1 MEPDSSQAGMRRA
14 LLDADPSLSIF
25 DPLER
30 ILFHDDFDR
39 GMSGWTLMT
48 GNYEK
53 SLETLLPAQRD
64 FRPPMLS
71 NLTMWDTG
79 TAGSLHGSYAMKLA
93 TKPTAGSISVALK
106 RMTFTELA
114 PIRMEAWFTVKPE
127 ASRMQLSADDVRAFG
142 MFFDLQDGSERVMP
156 HIRYVNATDGRPERK
171 WLYKKD
177 PPPAT
182 QISGAT
188 RTHFHIGPDGWLD
201 VPGGSQQLCY
211 NELPTKQNW
220 HYLRAGF
227 DLATRTFT
235 ELRCNDTVLDVAAL
249 APIRMPAWPNLWNML
264 NVGFWVETDV
274 DNRSFLYLDS
284 VLLSTSRR
292 SS

>member
-1 MEPDSSQAGMRRA
+1 MDSLDGLRRT
-14 LLDADPSLSIF
+14 LLDVDPALSKF
-25 DPLER
+25 DPMER
-30 ILFHDDFDR
+30 ILFYDDFDN

-53 SLETLLPAQRD
+53 SLKTLLPTQRD

-71 NLTMWDTG
+71 NLTMWDSG
-79 TAGSLHGSYAMKLA
+79 TAGSLHGSYALKLA
-93 TKPTAGSISVALK
+93 TKPDAGSISVGIK
-106 RMTFTELA
+106 RMTFTDLA
-114 PIRMEAWFTVKPE
+114 PVRLEAWFTVKPE

-156 HIRYVNATDGRPERK
+156 HVRYVNATNGEAKRK

-177 PPPAT
+177 PPEST
-182 QISGAT
+182 QITGAT
-188 RTHFHIGPDGWLD
+188 RTHFHLGPDNWLE
-201 VPGGSQQLCY
+201 VPDGGQRLCY

-220 HYLRAGF
+220 HYLRIGF
-227 DLATRTFT
+227 DLATRSFT
-235 ELRCNDTVLDVAAL
+235 EFRCNDTSLDAAAL

-284 VLLSTSRR
+284 VLLSSARG
-292 SS
+292 SQ